1 MMTPRPWNWCGLA
14 LLVAACGGAGDT
26 RDPPSHLDAA
36 GALLPDTQTVDG
48 VLVMRHGAD
57 AFERAPQW
65 RVDSVPAVVIDGGE
79 AFDLT
84 WIMAPTPLPDGQ
96 YLLLNR
102 NRGGQLMLFGTAGA
116 PLRLLARTGE
126 GPGELMNPGL
136 PSVLGDT
143 IVVADGANGTVNW
156 YLADGGLLKT
166 ERSATVPLIDLGCW
180 GHYGA
185 APDGRRLGVY
195 GCYGADSAGR
205 RPNPVAWIA
214 PDFSRID
221 TVLFTGGIEMV
232 LREITSNGRTMSIPS
247 PLGLGLRPVVAPW
260 GGGIAVGNG
269 GRHRNLERHDDE
281 GRLTGRVEIDR
292 PLRAVT
298 AEMRDALIAM
308 EIDQLTVMGPEIIRD
323 FEGASRQIREQPFA
337 DSLPAYRS
345 LLPGAEGVIWAI
357 DGMSDADSSWSAT
370 VFRDD
375 GAIVARVRGARFGLP
390 VRVVGDRV
398 VVREVDQDGVVRFG
412 VYGVR
417 PR

>member
-1 MMTPRPWNWCGLA
+1 MLVA
-14 LLVAACGGAGDT
+14 LLVVGCSSGEVPEGAPARLDT
-26 RDPPSHLDAA
+26 T
-36 GALLPDTQTVDG
+36 GAILPDTQTVDG
-48 VLVMRHGAD
+48 VLVMRHGPD

-65 RVDSVPAVVIDGGE
+65 LVDSVPAVVIDGGH

-84 WIMAPTPLPDGQ
+84 YIMAPTPLPDGQ

-102 NRGGQLMLFGTAGA
+102 NRGGQLMLFGTDGA

-126 GPGELMNPGL
+126 GPGELMNPGP
-136 PSVLGDT
+136 PSLLGDT
-143 IVVADGANGTVNW
+143 IVVADGANGTVSW
-156 YLADGGLLKT
+156 YLAEGGLLKT
-166 ERSATVPLIDLGCW
+166 ERSATVPLIDPGCW

-205 RPNPVAWIA
+205 RPNPVAWIP
-214 PDFSRID
+214 PDFSRVD

-232 LREITSNGRTMSIPS
+232 MRAYERGGRAMTSRS
-247 PLGLGLRPVVAPW
+247 PLGLGLRPVAAPW
-260 GGGIAVGNG
+260 GNGIAIGNG
-269 GRHRNLERHDDE
+269 GLHRDLERHDDQ
-281 GRLTGRVEIDR
+281 GRLTGRVVIAR

-298 AEMRDALIAM
+298 EAMREALIAA

-370 VFRDD
+370 IFRDD
-375 GAIVARVRGARFGLP
+375 GAIMARVHAVKPGLP

-398 VVREVDQDGVVRFG
+398 VVRETDEDGVVRFG
-412 VYGVR
+412 VYRVG